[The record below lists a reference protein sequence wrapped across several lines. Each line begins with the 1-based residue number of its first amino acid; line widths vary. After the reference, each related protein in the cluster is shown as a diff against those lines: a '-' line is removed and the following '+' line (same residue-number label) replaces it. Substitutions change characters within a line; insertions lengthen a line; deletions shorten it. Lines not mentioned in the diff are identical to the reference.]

1 MMILFKMRTVGRID
15 RKLLEND
22 DLIQMR
28 TVRYINRKLIQN

>member
-22 DLIQMR
+22 DLIQNA
-28 TVRYINRKLIQN
+28 YY